1 MAPSVSDQLRAST
14 SEGPMVSES
23 VPFEFTGLPV
33 QSVRSVP
40 REANVGNWLIS
51 RTTTTGPMFSNV
63 YRPQG
68 CFEKRL

>member
-33 QSVRSVP
+33 QSVRSVL

-51 RTTTTGPMFSNV
+51 PTTTTVTGPIFSNV

-68 CFEKRL
+68 CFEK